1 LNLSKRLYKSHSSF
15 LHIFFFAESL
25 LLSFFLKSLYSM
37 TNTHHKLIIIGA
49 GPAGLTAGLYAARA
63 RMDHLLIEKG
73 AEGGQVLVTDWIDN
87 YPGFPDGISGFDLTE
102 KMLAHAKRFE
112 LNSMFGNVVSM
123 DLTGPVKRLELEEGA
138 PLTCDTLIICT
149 GARPRPLGIPGEKE
163 FTGKGVSYCATCD
176 APFYRNMHVAVV
188 GGGNTAVQEAI
199 HLTKFADKVT
209 LIHRRDELRATKI
222 LQEKAFAHPQI
233 NLIWNSNATKIHG
246 TEGVEE
252 LHLVNNDGKESILKV
267 DGVFILIG
275 VLPNNEM
282 LPLDILKADDE
293 GFIPTDLETRTA
305 VVGVMAAG
313 DIRSKEVRQII
324 NAAGEGATA
333 VLAAEQYL
341 TNLS

>member
-1 LNLSKRLYKSHSSF
+1 M
-15 LHIFFFAESL
+15 A
-25 LLSFFLKSLYSM
+25 
-37 TNTHHKLIIIGA
+37 NTHHKLIILGG

-73 AEGGQVLVTDWIDN
+73 AEGGQVLLTDWIDN
-87 YPGFPDGISGFDLTE
+87 YPGFPDGISGFDLAE
-102 KMLAHAKRFE
+102 KMTAQAKRFE

-123 DLTGPVKRLELEEGA
+123 DLTEPVKRLELEDGA
-138 PLTCDTLIICT
+138 SLTCDTLIICT
-149 GARPRPLGIPGEKE
+149 GAYPRPLGIPGEKE

-188 GGGNTAVQEAI
+188 GGGNTAVQEAS

-222 LQEKAFAHPQI
+222 TQEKAFANPKI
-233 NLIWNSNATKIHG
+233 DFIWNSTVTKVHG

-252 LHLVNNDGKESILKV
+252 LHLLGNDGKESILKV

-275 VLPNNEM
+275 VLPHNEM
-282 LPLDILKADDE
+282 LPLGILKADDG
-293 GFIPTDLETRTA
+293 GFIPTDIETRT
-305 VVGVMAAG
+305 VVAGVMAAG
-313 DIRSKEVRQII
+313 DIRSKEVRQVI

>member
-1 LNLSKRLYKSHSSF
+1 
-15 LHIFFFAESL
+15 
-25 LLSFFLKSLYSM
+25 M
-37 TNTHHKLIIIGA
+37 
-49 GPAGLTAGLYAARA
+49 
-63 RMDHLLIEKG
+63 MDHLLIEKG
-73 AEGGQVLVTDWIDN
+73 AEGGQVLLTDWIDN

-102 KMLAHAKRFE
+102 KMTAHAKRFN

-123 DLTGPVKRLELEEGA
+123 DLTGPVKHLELEDGA
-138 PLTCDTLIICT
+138 SLTCDTLIICT

-188 GGGNTAVQEAI
+188 GGGNTAVQEAA

-222 LQEKAFAHPQI
+222 LQEKAFANPKI
-233 NLIWNSNATKIHG
+233 DFIWNSTATKVHG

-252 LHLVNNDGKESILKV
+252 LHLLGNDGEKSILKV

-282 LPLDILKADDE
+282 LPLDILKADE
-293 GFIPTDLETRTA
+293 GGFIPTDLETRTT
-305 VVGVMAAG
+305 VPGVMAAG

-333 VLAAEQYL
+333 VLAAEHYL